1 MGVAG
6 CRPDFLAGIGFG
18 KFVSTNINIMPLRMS
33 SDKLPCC
40 SQIIWENRHKD
51 DVGNDC
57 LVSVDGVD
65 CRIPDVKKWDPVK
78 KKMVMNKKLFS
89 HKFKG
94 AGLRF
99 EVGICLLTS
108 DIVWI
113 HG

>member
-1 MGVAG
+1 
-6 CRPDFLAGIGFG
+6 
-18 KFVSTNINIMPLRMS
+18 
-33 SDKLPCC
+33 
-40 SQIIWENRHKD
+40 
-51 DVGNDC
+51 
-57 LVSVDGVD
+57 VDGVD
-65 CRIPDVKKWDPVK
+65 CRIPDVKKWHPVR

-99 EVGICLLTS
+99 EVGVCLLTS